1 MPHGPSRNPRA
12 NAPPAGLPLSPAL
25 TSAFPSRRCVA
36 RSCRAKPEI
45 WLFKP
50 RSAAGLAGSEIL
62 AAHGLTR
69 EMRGGWPAEH
79 ILMGLAGGVF
89 REGPLWGRRRFPRWR
104 AILWRLA
111 QDGWSW
117 FSLTTRHPR
126 QAVTQRSLPLMVRP
140 PSGWTRGWRRR
151 SAPASDFE
159 EFWAAFPCWR
169 ENEKKCREEFD
180 RILMAGRATAEEIV
194 AGANRYGEDVRGE
207 DPQFIARRL
216 NWLTAERWRDEP
228 RPKGKRQESPWLPPA
243 QRHAARRR

>member
-1 MPHGPSRNPRA
+1 
-12 NAPPAGLPLSPAL
+12 
-25 TSAFPSRRCVA
+25 
-36 RSCRAKPEI
+36 
-45 WLFKP
+45 
-50 RSAAGLAGSEIL
+50 
-62 AAHGLTR
+62 
-69 EMRGGWPAEH
+69 MRGGWPAEH
-79 ILMGLAGGVF
+79 ILMGLAGGVS

>member
-1 MPHGPSRNPRA
+1 MASRE
-12 NAPPAGLPLSPAL
+12 
-25 TSAFPSRRCVA
+25 T
-36 RSCRAKPEI
+36 
-45 WLFKP
+45 
-50 RSAAGLAGSEIL
+50 
-62 AAHGLTR
+62 
-69 EMRGGWPAEH
+69 AEH
-79 ILMGLAGGVF
+79 ILIGLAGGVF

-117 FSLTTRHPR
+117 FGLTTRHPR
-126 QAVTQRSLPLMVRP
+126 PAVTQRSLPIMVRP

-194 AGANRYGEDVRGE
+194 AGANRSGEDGRWRRRPAVHCPPAQLAHGRAL
-207 DPQFIARRL
+207 ARR
-216 NWLTAERWRDEP
+216 TTP
-228 RPKGKRQESPWLPPA
+228 RSKRQDSPWLPPA